1 MLYSKMKKEALATH
15 KQAADEYD
23 EAYKRMEQAGTSLY
37 DKRQNSLTV
46 IREVELLINSIA
58 NCPKEFDTKIS
69 HIQVERAKFQKTVD
83 YATEAMKSTVK
94 SGGSVAA
101 GIAAGGAI
109 ASVAPTAAMW
119 VATTFGTA
127 STGTAISTL
136 SGAVATKAALAWL
149 GGGALSAGGAGI
161 AGGQALLA
169 LAGPIGWGIAGGTT
183 VISAVSLGHKN
194 KKIADKAI
202 SEVKNIAI
210 AKAELEE
217 TRIKIQ
223 YLTEETKKLLFAL
236 RDTTAA
242 SQFLRGANY
251 LELSESEQYHL
262 GSIVNNTSSL
272 AVLLNKTV

>member
-149 GGGALSAGGAGI
+149 GG
-161 AGGQALLA
+161 A

-202 SEVKNIAI
+202 SEVKKIAI